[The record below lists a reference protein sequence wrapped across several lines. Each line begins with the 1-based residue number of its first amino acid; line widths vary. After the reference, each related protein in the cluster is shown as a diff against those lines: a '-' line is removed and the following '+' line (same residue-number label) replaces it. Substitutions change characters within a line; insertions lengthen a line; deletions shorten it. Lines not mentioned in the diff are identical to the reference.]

1 MWLRNLLWR
10 PRLAR
15 SALALGLYG
24 LMTSA
29 SAAAEPP
36 PVHPLSEIL
45 VSGPA
50 FSELRPD
57 SVTVTIDTTI
67 PVVCAAVYG
76 VTTAYGALATD
87 TDMAGGGHTK
97 HHPVLAG
104 LAPDTA
110 YQLRLQ
116 GVGPDGTLYVGDSTT
131 FHTPPAVAQA
141 ENPLGRNVAL
151 HSAGARVVAVSSNY
165 GGGAMDSRFGGD
177 NAIDGNP
184 ATEWSSAGDGD
195 AAWIEIDLG
204 RPVALSGLGLQTRT
218 MGTTAQI
225 NRFRVVTDS
234 GETLGPFDIPA
245 AGSVYSFPV
254 EATARR
260 LRFEVVASSGGNTG
274 VAEIEAFAR

>member
-1 MWLRNLLWR
+1 MWSLLRWSRLG
-10 PRLAR
+10 RLAVG
-15 SALALGLYG
+15 LGLLG
-24 LMTSA
+24 LMA
-29 SAAAEPP
+29 CRAAAAEPA
-36 PVHPLSEIL
+36 PVHSLSEIL
-45 VSGPA
+45 VSDPA

-57 SVTVTIDTTI
+57 SVTVTIETTI

-76 VTTAYGALATD
+76 LTTAYGALATD
-87 TDMAGGGHTK
+87 TDMAGGGHTR

-104 LAPDTA
+104 LMPDTA

-116 GVGPDGTLYVGDSTT
+116 GVGPDGTLYVSDNTI

-151 HSAGARVVAVSSNY
+151 QSVGARVVAVSSNY
-165 GGGAMDSRFGGD
+165 GGGAMDSPFGGD

-225 NRFRVVTDS
+225 GRFRVVTDS
-234 GETLGPFDIPA
+234 GESLGPFNIPA
-245 AGSVYSFPV
+245 AGSIYTFPV
-254 EATARR
+254 DANAQR

-274 VAEIEAFAR
+274 VAEIEVFAR